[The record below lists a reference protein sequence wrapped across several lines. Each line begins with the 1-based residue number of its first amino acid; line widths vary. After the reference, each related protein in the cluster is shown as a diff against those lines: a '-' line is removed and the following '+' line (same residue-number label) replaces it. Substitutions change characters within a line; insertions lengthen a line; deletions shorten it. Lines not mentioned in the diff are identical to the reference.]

1 MEWSESKDEYREDR
15 DVDSSPMREHW
26 DELEQNGTDKL
37 SKHRS
42 KDRKKV
48 SRGEDKEHRSKDRER
63 LKRSSDDVLK
73 ERDKESGSRD
83 RRKEDRDERER
94 RIGVRIVR

>member
-42 KDRKKV
+42 KDRKKG
-48 SRGEDKEHRSKDRER
+48 SRGEDKEHRSKD
-63 LKRSSDDVLK
+63 
-73 ERDKESGSRD
+73 
-83 RRKEDRDERER
+83 
-94 RIGVRIVR
+94 